1 MSFAALLCGRLS
13 LTADYPDIADTKCND
28 ATDLERTYWNP
39 ELFFLCLTSAYSTIN
54 ELVVLPMRLSF
65 VGCNR

>member
-1 MSFAALLCGRLS
+1 MSFAALLCRRLS

-39 ELFFLCLTSAYSTIN
+39 ELFF
-54 ELVVLPMRLSF
+54 PMRDIRVLYDQ
-65 VGCNR
+65 